1 MCLLPFIFIQ
11 LRADCEARNIDNSSN
26 FSIVYRL
33 LTATI
38 GNKLKLQL
46 SCARLE
52 LDPIANSLSAPLHFV
67 LRKRSPGC
75 NAPAS
80 HPKEYA
86 QRISVRY
93 QAAPAVALVQ
103 IVVGDKTVA
112 T

>member
-11 LRADCEARNIDNSSN
+11 LCADCETQNVDASSN

-52 LDPIANSLSAPLHFV
+52 LDPIANSLSAP
-67 LRKRSPGC
+67 
-75 NAPAS
+75 PAFRTS
-80 HPKEYA
+80 EEIA
-86 QRISVRY
+86 WM
-93 QAAPAVALVQ
+93 
-103 IVVGDKTVA
+103 
-112 T
+112 